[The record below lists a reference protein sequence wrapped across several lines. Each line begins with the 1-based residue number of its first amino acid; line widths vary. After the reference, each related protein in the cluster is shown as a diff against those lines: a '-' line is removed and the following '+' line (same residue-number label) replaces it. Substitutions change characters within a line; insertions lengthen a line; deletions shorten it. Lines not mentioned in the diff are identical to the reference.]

1 MNKYEKTLEDELD
14 WNLLNQLHNVVLQLS
29 SFTYHTKQ
37 ICLTV
42 EIGIA
47 GLLFNLTGNKLDV
60 SVFIASLI
68 IALSFW
74 FLDSVAYYYQVKIR
88 SSMAQIQE
96 KIRARNKEKLI
107 YSGDFKRIIEEE
119 RITRSPLRKFFDA
132 FFNNS
137 MWFYYLLVGIILI
150 LWYLF
155 IVGLIF

>member
-29 SFTYHTKQ
+29 NFTYHTKQ

-42 EIGIA
+42 EIGIT

-88 SSMAQIQE
+88 SGMTQIQE
-96 KIRARNKEKLI
+96 KIRARNKEKII

-119 RITRSPLRKFFDA
+119 RITRSQLRKFFDA

-155 IVGLIF
+155 IAGFIF